1 MKFLSIGDIMMDVSV
16 VIKSEIEF
24 AGDTRAKVTS
34 QGGGAA
40 ANVAVWLAEANQD
53 VFLNTRVGDDQP
65 GEYLLRELANRG
77 VKNSQR
83 QIKGESTGVVVVLV
97 DKNGER
103 SMFPDSGANS
113 GLSLKDLPDLN
124 QFEVT
129 YFSGYALI
137 NPQSR
142 RNALEILESLKMP
155 IVIDPGTVGAL
166 NNIPLIEIKNWLSH
180 AAVLILNGEEA
191 KYISNKNKILDAL
204 KDLKKI
210 VPTVVIKLGDKGAIA
225 IDKEIVEVGI
235 GRKKP
240 IDTTGAG
247 DAFVAGFISQ
257 WFKSYDLRDAI
268 NQGSILASKC
278 ISFVG
283 AWPAK

>member
-1 MKFLSIGDIMMDVSV
+1 MDVSV

-24 AGDTRAKVTS
+24 SGDTQAKITS

-53 VFLNTRVGDDQP
+53 VFLNTRVGNDQP
-65 GEYLLRELANRG
+65 GEYLLRELAIRG

-103 SMFPDSGANS
+103 TMFPDSGANS

-124 QFEVT
+124 QFDVT

-137 NPQSR
+137 NPKSR
-142 RNALEILESLKMP
+142 KNALEILKSLKMP
-155 IVIDPGTVGAL
+155 SVIDPGTVGAL
-166 NNIPLIEIKNWLSH
+166 KNIPLTEIKNWLGH
-180 AAVLILNGEEA
+180 AAVLILNSEEA
-191 KYISNKNKILDAL
+191 KYISNKTEILDSL
-204 KDLKKI
+204 MDLKKI

-225 IDKEIVEVGI
+225 IDKEIIEVEI
-235 GRKKP
+235 KPADP

-247 DAFVAGFISQ
+247 DAFAAGFISS
-257 WFKSYDLRDAI
+257 WFKTYNLKDAI
-268 NQGSILASKC
+268 NQGSNLARKC
-278 ISFVG
+278 ISSVG
-283 AWPAK
+283 AWPPK

>member
-1 MKFLSIGDIMMDVSV
+1 MDVSV

-24 AGDTRAKVTS
+24 SGDTRAKITS

-40 ANVAVWLAEANQD
+40 ANVAVWLAKAKQD

-103 SMFPDSGANS
+103 TMFPDSGANS

-124 QFEVT
+124 QFEVV

-166 NNIPLIEIKNWLSH
+166 KNIPLIEIKNWLSH

-204 KDLKKI
+204 MDLKKI
-210 VPTVVIKLGDKGAIA
+210 VPTVIIKLGDKGAIG

-268 NQGSILASKC
+268 NQGVILASKC
-278 ISFVG
+278 ISSVG